1 MTTTWIVIT
10 HFFRRKF
17 RSVHRGAH
25 PVSERMPDPL
35 GRDIG
40 LGASGEAKVDAR
52 DWVQDVGRDR
62 LRN

>member
-10 HFFRRKF
+10 HFFRR
-17 RSVHRGAH
+17 SSGPYGAH
-25 PVSERMPDPL
+25 PVPERMPDRDPL

-40 LGASGEAKVDAR
+40 LGALGETKVDAR
-52 DWVQDVGRDR
+52 YWVQDVGRDR